1 MNESMTTTMKA
12 KFSIGYIY
20 VFGLLQRMI
29 LGSPDR
35 ANIRNLIAEAV
46 VDIFTTIGTL
56 HEEYEMLTSVESFQP
71 ISRSRLQYMTKE
83 AIYYFIHFLHRL
95 SKSNK
100 IQYRAFSLEI
110 VCQLS
115 VKDWLWKASSFM
127 NSSTNA
133 ILSTPMSSSRSH
145 IETPGSSG
153 STVTDLCGI
162 GEMLLSILLRRC
174 EDTSS
179 SVRFRAIAAFA
190 DLLDTITYESSA
202 SLMNALYDIM
212 MGMNTSLPVTN
223 STTSKRT
230 AIASSKKKGKASIIV
245 TNSLFDILRML
256 FQDEKP
262 LVRAKTIQVYGY
274 LFSKTWWKVPNNVE
288 FTNIESGENDED
300 EQDKY
305 FREEVNIHL
314 SEEDIFILCKAC
326 QDESIAVRKQAIQSF
341 SSILMANASSVT
353 HHGNEIIP
361 SISKSLIINWIQSCF
376 TLANDRESTVV
387 MKLANQCQEMILKVL
402 YQWYQTVH
410 KTSQSTSTI
419 VVMATS
425 SNAMLAWEL
434 LLSIESLGLLSTL
447 KSLFGFMLKQNL
459 LTLSNSVYHDTI
471 LGVVSICKT
480 ACMLV
485 MDSQLS
491 NSNNPHYQL
500 FQRISKAAWILL
512 EVLMTQSYLR
522 VHDPIFNQMI
532 LLEDYYQTLQLTSF
546 VIKYY
551 QSKHISTSQKV
562 VASLYN
568 DEDIR
573 VLKVF
578 NKITTTLTKQEID
591 YMRNELDQRLF
602 TITLSVDQI
611 HEIVSTRYQL
621 SKALSMETTTVP
633 SGNSK
638 KKMVTS
644 TSSNA
649 NVFIDDVVTWSSKLT
664 IQLYAILQIYLFQKL
679 PDGISSHDLSVSLS
693 LSTIVTVSSH
703 GMITIKNEEKLLE
716 LVNISLFLLGELMML
731 GFKIDETESKNVNHQ
746 QKLTNYTMS
755 SQFQFHYLYNNSS
768 SPILTDTANSAAGG
782 TIAATTTVGSEQF
795 RLLFPLQIVDFVK
808 MFMGLT
814 LPAIDTDNNSGDNR
828 QCPARLR
835 AVAFVTMGKLC
846 LRNHK
851 LARDSINIFLREI
864 TRPNS
869 EEERGS
875 TSALMNQSIFDTTV
889 TTATTSESL
898 NSPEDPYASVRI
910 NALLVLSDLCI
921 RHTHL
926 VDHHIDTIATC
937 LQDANAS
944 VRKTTLLI
952 ITQLLVQDFLK
963 WKHLLLYRMLLL
975 LIDPDQEIVML
986 VREVFDTT
994 LSLKYPGLLQQHF
1007 SEAFVIFNQ
1016 CYEHPIYATMLWT
1029 KDTQP
1034 LIPKDLDS
1042 VMNSQENSN
1051 TNSRIDLDEIQPMM
1065 KLFAN
1070 DFTTLSRAQKFEIYQ
1085 FMAKGLSD
1093 ELKIQITAKLVNDIL
1108 GSAVDFAKKLLPDR
1122 NQMTSLS
1129 SWKQNSGTNS
1139 SRKNSAKTSSNDNQ
1153 KQLSPFETAIE
1164 DVFVFLRSPLL
1175 KVKILLSFN
1184 LI

>member
-1 MNESMTTTMKA
+1 MTTTMKA

-56 HEEYEMLTSVESFQP
+56 PEEYEMLTAVESFQP
-71 ISRSRLQYMTKE
+71 ISISRLQYMTKE
-83 AIYYFIHFLHRL
+83 AVYYFIHFLHRL

-115 VKDWLWKASSFM
+115 VKDWLWKASSFIS
-127 NSSTNA
+127 NSRNA
-133 ILSTPMSSSRSH
+133 ILCTPMSSSRTH

-153 STVTDLCGI
+153 SVVTDLSGI

-212 MGMNTSLPVTN
+212 MGMNNSLPVTN

-274 LFSKTWWKVPNNVE
+274 LFSKTWWKVPNNVQ
-288 FTNIESGENDED
+288 FSNNESDENDED

-314 SEEDIFILCKAC
+314 SDEDIFILCKAC

-341 SSILMANASSVT
+341 SSILMANASAVT
-353 HHGNEIIP
+353 HHQNEIVP
-361 SISKSLIINWIQSCF
+361 SIPKSLIINWIQSCF

-402 YQWYQTVH
+402 YQWYQGVH

-419 VVMATS
+419 AVMATS

-459 LTLSNSVYHDTI
+459 LTLSNSIYYDTI
-471 LGVVSICKT
+471 LGMVTICKT

-491 NSNNPHYQL
+491 SSNNPHNKL

-522 VHDPIFNQMI
+522 IHDPIFNQMI
-532 LLEDYYQTLQLTSF
+532 LLEDYFQTLQLTSF

-551 QSKHISTSQKV
+551 QSKHISSSQKFPI
-562 VASLYN
+562 SLYN
-568 DEDIR
+568 EEDIR

-591 YMRNELDQRLF
+591 YMSNELDNRLF

-611 HEIVSTRYQL
+611 HELVSTRYQL
-621 SKALSMETTTVP
+621 SKALSMETTTVTA
-633 SGNSK
+633 GNSK
-638 KKMVTS
+638 KKVVTS

-649 NVFIDDVVTWSSKLT
+649 NVFIEDVITWSSKLA
-664 IQLYAILQIYLFQKL
+664 IQLFAILHLYLFQKL
-679 PDGISSHDLSVSLS
+679 PDEISPQDLSVNLTSILS
-693 LSTIVTVSSH
+693 ITNRTVTS
-703 GMITIKNEEKLLE
+703 IKNEEKLLD

-731 GFKIDETESKNVNHQ
+731 GFKIDETESKNLNHQ
-746 QKLTNYTMS
+746 QKQTNYVMS
-755 SQFQFHYLYNNSS
+755 AQFQFQYLYNNSS
-768 SPILTDTANSAAGG
+768 PLSAEVGNGSASG
-782 TIAATTTVGSEQF
+782 TNGAIAATVTSVGSEQF
-795 RLLFPLQIVDFVK
+795 RLLFPLQVVDFVK

-814 LPAIDTDNNSGDNR
+814 LPAIDNDNGSGNNR
-828 QCPARLR
+828 QCPAKLR

-851 LARDSINIFLREI
+851 IARDSINIFLREI

-869 EEERGS
+869 DEERGS
-875 TSALMNQSIFDTTV
+875 TSSIMNQSIFDTTTSS
-889 TTATTSESL
+889 TTMSESL

-952 ITQLLVQDFLK
+952 ITQLLVQDFIK

-975 LIDPDQEIVML
+975 LIDPDQEIVLL
-986 VREVFDTT
+986 VKEVFDTT
-994 LSLKYPGLLQQHF
+994 LSMKYPGLLQQHF

-1034 LIPKDLDS
+1034 IIPKDLDS
-1042 VMNSQENSN
+1042 MMNSQENTN
-1051 TNSRIDLDEIQPMM
+1051 NNSRIDLDEIQPMM

-1070 DFTTLSRAQKFEIYQ
+1070 DFTTLSRTQKFEIYQ

-1093 ELKIQITAKLVNDIL
+1093 ELKIQVTAKLVNDIL

-1129 SWKQNSGTNS
+1129 SWKHLNTGASS
-1139 SRKNSAKTSSNDNQ
+1139 SRKNSAKNIPNENQ

-1164 DVFVFLRSPLL
+1164 DVFIFLRSPLL
-1175 KVKILLSFN
+1175 KVRILFSFYVF
-1184 LI
+1184 